1 MNFKKYIKENTGLVI
16 SDLFL
21 KAVTKTGYI
30 DELNDE
36 ELSQLIKDSYLVKE
50 YFKWTLDVCVF
61 YDDAEVMQKLAEI
74 WKREKINEQ
83 QNIGLLQSEC

>member
-30 DELNDE
+30 DELNDK
-36 ELSQLIKDSYLVKE
+36 ELSHLIKDSYLIKE

-61 YDDAEVMQKLAEI
+61 YDDAEAMQKLVQRI
-74 WKREKINEQ
+74 ISN
-83 QNIGLLQSEC
+83 